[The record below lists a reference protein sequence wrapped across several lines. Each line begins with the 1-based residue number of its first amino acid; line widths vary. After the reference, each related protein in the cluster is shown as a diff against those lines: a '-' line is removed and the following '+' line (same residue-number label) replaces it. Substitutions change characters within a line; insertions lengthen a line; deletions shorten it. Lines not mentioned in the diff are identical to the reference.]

1 MENKRLRNNK
11 GQFKKASKVSEFG
24 FVNLSTYTSPEI
36 KEVNG
41 EDYIEYGADN
51 NYFQYLIDRYNGS
64 PTNNA
69 AINGI
74 SQAIYGKG
82 LNATDSSRKPNEY
95 AQMISL
101 FKKNVVR
108 KLCYDLKLMGQ
119 CAVQV
124 IYSKDRKK
132 IAQIE
137 HMPIETLRAEKA
149 NSDGDIPAYYYFK
162 DWANIK
168 KSDEPLRIPAYGM
181 SNENIE
187 IYYIKPYKSGFYYYS
202 PVNYQGGLQYAEL
215 EEEVSNYHLNNILN
229 GLAPSMLIN
238 FNNGTPN
245 QEERQL
251 IENKIAQKF
260 SGSSNAGKFI
270 LAFND
275 NKESQAEITPV
286 QLSDAHNQYQ
296 FLSDEATKKIMVSHR
311 IVSPMLL
318 GIKDSSGLGNNA
330 EEIKTASLL
339 MDNTVIRPFQ
349 ELLIDSFDDILS
361 FNDISL
367 NLYFTT
373 LQPLEFTE
381 VDKDIQ
387 DKETIEEETGVEMEK
402 FSLKKID
409 GQEVYSTK
417 EEAEIKAKEI
427 GCSGSHEM
435 EIEDDIYFMPCE
447 NHTELKEP
455 CWDGYEQ
462 IGMKDKDGKQVPNCV
477 PLSREKLC
485 CSSDSTEDDEKV
497 ASKLIALGEDIDEEK
512 WEAIF
517 EQDVDYQKEDAIDNI
532 ITELGQNEYIEES
545 KRKLSTIQKIVNLV
559 STGSAYPNSPSAQDK
574 KVGENYFKVRYFY
587 SPRKVGSNAR
597 SFCRAMKNANKLY
610 RKKDI
615 IAMGTQTV
623 NKGWGPEGADQYSIW
638 LYKGGGNC
646 HHSWRRVTYKS
657 KLSETSTKDI
667 QNIIG
672 TRQAAILGYKVTN
685 PYQVSIQPRNL
696 PNKGFL
702 PNNPQGK

>member
-1 MENKRLRNNK
+1 MKNRKRNNL
-11 GQFKKASKVSEFG
+11 GQYAKASKVSEFG

-41 EDYIEYGADN
+41 KDWIEYGGDN

-82 LNATDSSRKPNEY
+82 LNATDASRKPNEY

-101 FKKNVVR
+101 FKKDVVR

-124 IYSKDRKK
+124 IYNKNRSK
-132 IAQIE
+132 IAQLE

-149 NSDGDIPAYYYFK
+149 NDDGDIPAYYYFK
-162 DWANIK
+162 DWVNIK
-168 KSDEPLRIPAYGM
+168 RSDEPLRIPAFGM
-181 SNENIE
+181 SKENIE

-202 PVNYQGGLQYAEL
+202 PVDYQGGLQYAEL
-215 EEEVSNYHLNNILN
+215 EEEVSNYHLNNIMN

-245 QEERQL
+245 QEERQA
-251 IENKIAQKF
+251 IETKIAQKF
-260 SGSSNAGKFI
+260 SGTSNAGKFI

-296 FLSDEATKKIMVSHR
+296 FLSEEATKKIMVSHR

-349 ELLIDSFDDILS
+349 ELLIDTFDSILAY
-361 FNDISL
+361 NEIAL

-381 VDKDIQ
+381 VDKSIQ
-387 DKETIEEETGVEMEK
+387 DKEEIEEETGVEMTK
-402 FSLKKID
+402 FSLKMID
-409 GQEVYSTK
+409 GKEAFETK
-417 EEAEIKAKEI
+417 EEAIAKAEEM
-427 GCSGSHEM
+427 GCGGYHEM
-435 EIEDDIYFMPCE
+435 EIEGDVYFMPCE
-447 NHTELKEP
+447 SHTELKAP

-462 IGMKDKDGKQVPNCV
+462 YGTKMKNGKEVPNCI
-477 PLSREKLC
+477 PLATELSNEMGTVILNNLKGEVLSDEWVQIDELKDNEDISDEDWATLCIKEKKSLFTKLKDEIYSKNNGSAFSYLDSKNYKVRYKYAVGSRKSSSSSREFCVNMMSL
-485 CSSDSTEDDEKV
+485 STKGIV
-497 ASKLIALGEDIDEEK
+497 YRLEDIDRASRDGVNNQLGHKGKAYDLFKFKGGVYCRHK
-512 WEAIF
+512 WVRVLYA
-517 EQDVDYQKEDAIDNI
+517 
-532 ITELGQNEYIEES
+532 
-545 KRKLSTIQKIVNLV
+545 LV
-559 STGSAYPNSPSAQDK
+559 SNTEPSENLGNYQRTREIPSSYLKTPRGTAESIKAPVNMPNEGHYPGVK
-574 KVGENYFKVRYFY
+574 
-587 SPRKVGSNAR
+587 
-597 SFCRAMKNANKLY
+597 
-610 RKKDI
+610 
-615 IAMGTQTV
+615 
-623 NKGWGPEGADQYSIW
+623 
-638 LYKGGGNC
+638 
-646 HHSWRRVTYKS
+646 
-657 KLSETSTKDI
+657 
-667 QNIIG
+667 
-672 TRQAAILGYKVTN
+672 
-685 PYQVSIQPRNL
+685 
-696 PNKGFL
+696 
-702 PNNPQGK
+702 

>member
-1 MENKRLRNNK
+1 MKETRLRNEK

-24 FVNLSTYTSPEI
+24 FVNLSTYTSPVI
-36 KEVNG
+36 KEVQG

-69 AINGI
+69 AVNGI

-82 LNATDSSRKPNEY
+82 LNATDANKKPDQY
-95 AQMISL
+95 AQMVSL

-119 CAVQV
+119 CAVQI

-137 HMPIETLRAEKA
+137 HMPIETLRAAKCDE
-149 NSDGDIPAYYYFK
+149 DGDVPAYYYFK
-162 DWANIK
+162 DWPNIK
-168 KSDEPLRIPAYGM
+168 RTDEPLRIPAFGM

-187 IYYIKPYKSGFYYYS
+187 IYYIQPYKAGFYYYS
-202 PVNYQGGLQYAEL
+202 PVDYQGGLQYAEL

-245 QEERQL
+245 QQERQL
-251 IENKIAQKF
+251 IETKIAQKF
-260 SGSSNAGKFI
+260 SGTSNAGKFI
-270 LAFND
+270 IAFND

-296 FLSDEATKKIMVSHR
+296 FLSSESTSKIMVAHR

-318 GIKDSSGLGNNA
+318 GIKDGSGLGNNA
-330 EEIKTASLL
+330 DEIKTASLL

-349 ELLIDSFDDILS
+349 ELLIDCFDNILS
-361 FNDISL
+361 FNNISL

-381 VDKDIQ
+381 IDTEIQ
-387 DKETIEEETGVEMEK
+387 SEEEIEEETGIEMEK
-402 FSLKKID
+402 FGLKKID
-409 GQEVYSTK
+409 GQDAYATK

-435 EIEDDIYFMPCE
+435 EVDGDIYFMPCE
-447 NHTELKEP
+447 NHKEQ
-455 CWDGYEQ
+455 YKE
-462 IGMKDKDGKQVPNCV
+462 I
-477 PLSREKLC
+477 C
-485 CSSDSTEDDEKV
+485 CSSDSTDSDENI
-497 ASKLIALGEDIDEEK
+497 ANELISLGEDIDEEK

-517 EQDVDYQKEDAIDNI
+517 EQDVDYQKEEAIDNI
-532 ITELGQNEYIEES
+532 ITELGQNEFIEES

-559 STGSAYPNSPSAQDK
+559 STGSAYPNSPSDQDK
-574 KVGENYFKVRYFY
+574 KVGENYFKVRYYY
-587 SPRKVGSNAR
+587 SPRSVGDNAR
-597 SFCRAMKNANKLY
+597 KFCRAMKNANKLY

-615 IAMGTQTV
+615 IAMGSQVV
-623 NKGWGPEGADQYSIW
+623 NKGWGPKGANKYSIW

-657 KLSETSTKDI
+657 KLSKTSTKDA
-667 QNIIG
+667 QDIIG

-702 PNNPQGK
+702 PSNPQGK

>member
-1 MENKRLRNNK
+1 MIKKRLRNDK
-11 GQFKKASKVSEFG
+11 GQYKKASKVSEFG

-41 EDYIEYGADN
+41 EDWIEYGADN

-82 LNATDSSRKPNEY
+82 LNATDKSRKPNEY
-95 AQMISL
+95 AQMVSL
-101 FKKNVVR
+101 FKKDVVR

-119 CAVQV
+119 CAIQV
-124 IYSKDRKK
+124 IYTKDRQK
-132 IAQIE
+132 IAQLE
-137 HMPIETLRAEKA
+137 HMPIETLRAAKA
-149 NSDGDIPAYYYFK
+149 NEDGEIPAYYYFK
-162 DWANIK
+162 DWVNIK
-168 KSDEPLRIPAYGM
+168 RSDDPLRIPAYGM

-202 PVNYQGGLQYAEL
+202 PVDYQGGLQYAEL

-251 IENKIAQKF
+251 IESKIAQKF
-260 SGSSNAGKFI
+260 SGTSNAGKFI

-330 EEIKTASLL
+330 DEIKTASLL

-349 ELLIDSFDDILS
+349 ELLMDTFDNILA

-381 VDKDIQ
+381 VDSDIQ
-387 DKETIEEETGVEMEK
+387 DKEDIEEETGVEMEK
-402 FSLKKID
+402 FNLKKID
-409 GQEVYSTK
+409 GKEAYETK
-417 EEAEIKAKEI
+417 EEAIVKAKEM
-427 GCSGSHEM
+427 GCEGFHEM
-435 EIEDDIYFMPCE
+435 EIEGDVYFMPCE
-447 NHTELKEP
+447 NHTELKAP

-462 IGMKDKDGKQVPNCV
+462 YGTKMKNGREVPNCV
-477 PLSREKLC
+477 PLSKVDRLC
-485 CSSDSTEDDEKV
+485 CSSESNEDDNDV
-497 ASKLIALGEDIDEEK
+497 AQQLIELGEDIDESK

-517 EQDVDYQKEDAIDNI
+517 DQDVDYQKEENIDNI
-532 ITELGQNEYIEES
+532 ILDLNTQEKKE
-545 KRKLSTIQKIVNLV
+545 LSTLNKIINLV

-574 KVGENYFKVRYFY
+574 KIGENYFKVRYYY

-597 SFCRAMKNANKLY
+597 KFCRAMKNANKLY

-615 IAMGTQTV
+615 IEMGKQPV
-623 NKGWGPEGADQYSIW
+623 NKGWGPKGDSATYSIW

-657 KLSETSTKDI
+657 KLAKMNTKDA
-667 QNIIG
+667 QDIIG

-696 PNKGFL
+696 PNRGFL
-702 PNNPQGK
+702 PGNPQGE

>member
-1 MENKRLRNNK
+1 MKKQLRDNK

-24 FVNLSTYTSPEI
+24 FVNLSTYTSPEVS
-36 KEVNG
+36 EVSGKNW
-41 EDYIEYGADN
+41 IEYGADN

-82 LNATDSSRKPNEY
+82 LNATDSNRKPNEY
-95 AQMISL
+95 AQMVSL
-101 FKKNVVR
+101 FRKDVVR

-124 IYSKDRKK
+124 IYSKDRKT
-132 IAQIE
+132 IAQLE

-149 NSDGDIPAYYYFK
+149 NDEGDIPAYYYFK
-162 DWANIK
+162 DWPNIK
-168 KSDEPLRIPAYGM
+168 RSDNPLRIPAYGM

-202 PVNYQGGLQYAEL
+202 PVDYQGGLQYAEL

-260 SGSSNAGKFI
+260 SGTSNAGKFI

-275 NKESQAEITPV
+275 NKDAQAEITPV

-318 GIKDSSGLGNNA
+318 GIKDNSGLGNNA
-330 EEIKTASLL
+330 DEIKTASLL

-349 ELLIDSFDDILS
+349 ELLIDCFDHLLAY
-361 FNDISL
+361 NDIAL

-381 VDKDIQ
+381 VDSNIQ
-387 DKETIEEETGVEMEK
+387 DEETIEEETGVEMSADESPEFLSDEMGSSILETLEGEEMGK
-402 FSLKKID
+402 DWILVDEID
-409 GQEVYSTK
+409 
-417 EEAEIKAKEI
+417 
-427 GCSGSHEM
+427 
-435 EIEDDIYFMPCE
+435 
-447 NHTELKEP
+447 
-455 CWDGYEQ
+455 
-462 IGMKDKDGKQVPNCV
+462 
-477 PLSREKLC
+477 
-485 CSSDSTEDDEKV
+485 SD
-497 ASKLIALGEDIDEEK
+497 EDISDEDWATICIKEK
-512 WEAIF
+512 
-517 EQDVDYQKEDAIDNI
+517 KS
-532 ITELGQNEYIEES
+532 LL
-545 KRKLSTIQKIVNLV
+545 RKLADEITSK
-559 STGSAYPNSPSAQDK
+559 PNGFSYLDSK
-574 KVGENYFKVRYFY
+574 NYKVRYKY
-587 SPRKVGSNAR
+587 AVGSR
-597 SFCRAMKNANKLY
+597 KAMKEGNESRAFCKNMMNLSASGIVYRLEGIDQASRAGVNDQLGHKGAAYDLFKFKGGVYCRHKWVRVLY
-610 RKKDI
+610 RLESNTEPSKNLTNYKRTRTI
-615 IAMGTQTV
+615 PSSYLKTPRGTAESKIAPINM
-623 NKGWGPEGADQYSIW
+623 
-638 LYKGGGNC
+638 
-646 HHSWRRVTYKS
+646 
-657 KLSETSTKDI
+657 
-667 QNIIG
+667 
-672 TRQAAILGYKVTN
+672 
-685 PYQVSIQPRNL
+685 
-696 PNKGFL
+696 PN
-702 PNNPQGK
+702 QGHYPGVK

>member
-1 MENKRLRNNK
+1 MKKTRLRNEK
-11 GQFKKASKVSEFG
+11 GQYKRVSKNSEFG
-24 FVNLSTYTSPEI
+24 IVSLSTYTSPVI

-41 EDYIEYGADN
+41 ENWIEYGADN

-82 LNATDSSRKPNEY
+82 LNATDANRKPNEY

-101 FKKNVVR
+101 FKKHVVR

-119 CAVQV
+119 CAIQV
-124 IYSKDRKK
+124 IYTKGRKK
-132 IAQIE
+132 IAQLE

-149 NSDGDIPAYYYFK
+149 NEEGEIPAYYYFK

-168 KSDEPLRIPAYGM
+168 RSDTPLRIPAYGM
-181 SNENIE
+181 SNEDIE

-202 PVNYQGGLQYAEL
+202 PVDYQGGLQYAEL
-215 EEEVSNYHLNNILN
+215 EEEVSNYHLNNIMN

-251 IENKIAQKF
+251 IESKIAQKF
-260 SGSSNAGKFI
+260 SGTSNAGKFI

-296 FLSDEATKKIMVSHR
+296 FLSEESQSKIQVSHR
-311 IVSPMLL
+311 VVSPFLL
-318 GIKDSSGLGNNA
+318 GIRTSTGFSSNA
-330 EEIKTASLL
+330 DEIKTASLL

-349 ELLIDSFDDILS
+349 ELLIDCFDHLLA

-381 VDKDIQ
+381 VNSEIQ
-387 DKETIEEETGVEMEK
+387 DKEDIEEETGVEMEK

-409 GQEVYSTK
+409 GKEAYNTK
-417 EEAEIKAKEI
+417 EEAIAKAEAD
-427 GCSGSHEM
+427 GCGGYHEH
-435 EIEDDIYFMPCE
+435 EVEGVVYYMPCE
-447 NHTELKEP
+447 NHDDAISLKSP

-462 IGMKDKDGKQVPNCV
+462 YGTKIKNGKKVPNCV
-477 PLSREKLC
+477 PLSTEL
-485 CSSDSTEDDEKV
+485 SSDHVKVVLGSLAETGVQMNDDWQVVDELDEDSEYSNEDWANFLIKEKPETTL
-497 ASKLIALGEDIDEEK
+497 SKIKRIVGLKDFVTSKNDGSAYSDLDSKNGLYKIRYKYARGMSKSGKSRDFCTQMMAMSSKGTVWRIEDIDKASYFENVNVEFRHK
-512 WEAIF
+512 PSMDYNIF
-517 EQDVDYQKEDAIDNI
+517 ELKGGVFCQHKWVRVLYRLESQ
-532 ITELGQNEYIEES
+532 TEVSKNLGNY
-545 KRKLSTIQKIVNLV
+545 KKTRTIPK
-559 STGSAYPNSPSAQDK
+559 SAL
-574 KVGENYFKVRYFY
+574 R
-587 SPRKVGSNAR
+587 SPRGS
-597 SFCRAMKNANKLY
+597 
-610 RKKDI
+610 KKAG
-615 IAMGTQTV
+615 IATD
-623 NKGWGPEGADQYSIW
+623 K
-638 LYKGGGNC
+638 
-646 HHSWRRVTYKS
+646 
-657 KLSETSTKDI
+657 
-667 QNIIG
+667 
-672 TRQAAILGYKVTN
+672 QAGRGVYPK
-685 PYQVSIQPRNL
+685 
-696 PNKGFL
+696 
-702 PNNPQGK
+702 